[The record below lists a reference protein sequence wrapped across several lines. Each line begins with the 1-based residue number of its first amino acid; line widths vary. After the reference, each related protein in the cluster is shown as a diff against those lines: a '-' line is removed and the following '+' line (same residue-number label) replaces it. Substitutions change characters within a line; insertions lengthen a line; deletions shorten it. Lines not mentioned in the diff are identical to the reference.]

1 MPDLPEHDDE
11 PAELAEPAEP
21 AEPEER
27 AEPDGRADE
36 ADVEPVEPD
45 DGSVEPVEPGDGSVE
60 PDDGSVEPGEP
71 AGRRPPADEPAWRAR
86 LRRSG
91 FGQIA
96 VVLVTSFAIAIA
108 AWWVVKPDTSG
119 DPQAET
125 AVVTQVDV
133 EGVQKAPVAGDAAP
147 AFEGADIEGHRVS
160 LTQMRGKPVWLVFMA
175 TWCTGCRTEMPDVQ
189 AAVAAHGDDIQLVV
203 VYVGESLP
211 TVRSYSERVG
221 NDFTQVADQDQA
233 VSASY
238 GIMGVPSHFFVDA
251 DGVVQQVHVGL
262 LGPDQMDQS
271 IEAVKAG

>member
-11 PAELAEPAEP
+11 PDIEPGEP
-21 AEPEER
+21 TEPVEADER
-27 AEPDGRADE
+27 AEPDEPAEADERAEPDEPAEADE
-36 ADVEPVEPD
+36 ADIEPGDPD
-45 DGSVEPVEPGDGSVE
+45 DGSADPDEPV
-60 PDDGSVEPGEP
+60 
-71 AGRRPPADEPAWRAR
+71 GRRPPADEPAWRAR

-133 EGVQKAPVAGDAAP
+133 EGVQKAPVVGDAAP

-175 TWCTGCRTEMPDVQ
+175 TWCTGCRTEMPDMQ